1 MTDRKSTYLTGPGAP
16 VTCVFWSRNWWHWVL
31 EAGRACLTH
40 RHPTIDSGTVFNI
53 ATREIRFPLGFLVS
67 LIKDFKRR
75 EVTDLFISLW
85 EKKNSRL
92 DSKQA
97 VNLGSCQEERDEE
110 EKGPNF

>member
-1 MTDRKSTYLTGPGAP
+1 M
-16 VTCVFWSRNWWHWVL
+16 L

-40 RHPTIDSGTVFNI
+40 CHPTIDNGTVFNI
-53 ATREIRFPLGFLVS
+53 ATREIKFPLGFLVS
-67 LIKDFKRR
+67 LIKDFKSRLRR
-75 EVTDLFISLW
+75 EVKDLFISLW
-85 EKKNSRL
+85 RKKNSRL